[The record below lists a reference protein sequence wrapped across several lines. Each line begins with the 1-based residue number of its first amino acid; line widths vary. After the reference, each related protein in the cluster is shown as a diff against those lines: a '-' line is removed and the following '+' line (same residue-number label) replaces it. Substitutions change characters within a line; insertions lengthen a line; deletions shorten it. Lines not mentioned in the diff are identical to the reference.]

1 MNDFTYGLHQ
11 NLQHAL
17 DLQRTAYL
25 AHPVPSLAERKADLR
40 TLQRFVREHKDALC
54 DAISADYGHRSR
66 HESLLAEI
74 VPAVDGI
81 DHVIGQLRRWMRPQR
96 RSVDLRSF
104 LGASNRVIPQPLGV
118 VGVIVPWNFPINLS
132 MVPLTYIFAAGN
144 RAMVKMSENSR
155 HLSRL
160 LIERMPA
167 YFPPEKLQFFEETGG
182 VGVAFSKLPFDH
194 LLFTGSGT
202 TGRAVMAAAAENLCP
217 VTLEL
222 GGKCPAIVCDDFPLQ
237 AAERILFV
245 KYLNAGQICTSVD
258 HLWLPAAQV
267 APSCRRRRPSC
278 PRVTPAW
285 PRPTTPPSSTSA
297 PSIACCEALEDA
309 RARGATVVQLVPG
322 PAFDAATRKIAPC
335 IVLDAPPDSILW
347 QREIFG
353 PILPIRGYTR
363 LEDVVDAVNAGPRPL
378 AIYPFS
384 HDGQTV
390 QMLLDRVMSGG
401 VSVNDALF
409 HVGQHDLPFGGV
421 GASGMGHYHGR
432 EGFDTFSKLRP
443 VFYQARFLD
452 DEVHDAALRQAGR
465 PAAGLSGALTPRFPG
480 TRPQETRACSSCP
493 ALTPPS
499 STWKPPKCR
508 CMWGHCMC
516 SRCPPATGAITCAT
530 CAAT

>member
-1 MNDFTYGLHQ
+1 MNDFTYGLTH
-11 NLQHAL
+11 NLQHTL
-17 DLQRTAYL
+17 ELQRQAYL
-25 AHPVPSLAERKADLR
+25 AHPVPTLAERRADLR
-40 TLQRFVREHKDALC
+40 TLQRFVREHQDALC
-54 DAISADYGHRSR
+54 EAISADYGHRSR

-74 VPAVDGI
+74 VPSVDGI
-81 DHVIGQLRRWMRPQR
+81 DHVIRHLRSWMRPQR
-96 RSVDLRSF
+96 RGVDLRSF
-104 LGASNRVIPQPLGV
+104 LGARNRVIPQPLGV

-160 LIERMPA
+160 LIARMPA
-167 YFPPEKLQFFEETGG
+167 YFAPEKLQFFEETGG
-182 VGVAFSKLPFDH
+182 VGMAFSKLPFDH
-194 LLFTGSGT
+194 LLFTGSGA

-237 AAERILFV
+237 VAAERILFV

-258 HLWLPAAQV
+258 HLWLPAARIGAFVQ
-267 APSCRRRRPSC
+267 AAQAILPTRY
-278 PRVTPAW
+278 PRID
-285 PRPTTPPSSTSA
+285 STDYT
-297 PSIACCEALEDA
+297 SIIDQRSFERLLAALDDA

-322 PAFDAATRKIAPC
+322 PAFDAVTRKIAPC
-335 IVLDAPPDSILW
+335 IVLDAPPDSVVW

-353 PILPIRGYTR
+353 PILPVRGYAH
-363 LEDVVDAVNAGPRPL
+363 LDEVVNAVNAGPRPL

-384 HDGQTV
+384 HNAQTV

-409 HVGQHDLPFGGV
+409 HVAQHDLPFGGV

-443 VFYQARFLD
+443 VFYQARF
-452 DEVHDAALRQAGR
+452 
-465 PAAGLSGALTPRFPG
+465 SFMKFMM
-480 TRPQETRACSSCP
+480 
-493 ALTPPS
+493 PPYG
-499 STWKPPKCR
+499 KLADR
-508 CMWGHCMC
+508 LLAFLA
-516 SRCPPATGAITCAT
+516 R
-530 CAAT
+530 